1 MSSQKILIIIGG
13 HLATAPRPQKEAAV
27 ARDAGFQVL
36 IRGTLWDD
44 RLAREDL
51 ELAQD
56 LGIDYA
62 PVVDLRPSSKGA
74 SLHRLRLRASRELFT
89 RLGIITPRV
98 YGAGASEL
106 LTEALKINADL
117 TMVHS
122 EVGLWVGEQLMK
134 RGFRVGCDFEDWF
147 SEDLPESDRKGR
159 PIQALKRLER
169 LMVRKAD
176 PVLATTRAMAEA
188 LAHDAGSD
196 RIPTVIPNCFPYDKA
211 PKEGVGPR
219 DQRDPEAVSFYW
231 FSQTIGPG
239 RGLETLAKALPLL
252 TGNWQ
257 LFLRGE
263 IRQYHPW
270 FEATFP
276 ETIRSRVH
284 LLPSVPNADLANYTS
299 SHDVGLA
306 LEVPHCVNRNM
317 TATNKIFEYLRCGLA
332 VVATS
337 TKGQVEVMNRCPDA
351 GWVIPPS
358 DASSLAK
365 VLQGAIEDR
374 ETMSHRKIAAKKAA
388 HDIWSLEQYSEVM
401 YGAFQSIICRN
412 SL

>member
-1 MSSQKILIIIGG
+1 MLILIGG

-27 ARDAGFQVL
+27 AREAGFRVL
-36 IRGTLWDD
+36 IRGTWWDD
-44 RLAREDL
+44 RLAKEDL
-51 ELAQD
+51 LIAND
-56 LGIDYA
+56 LGVHYS
-62 PVVDLRPSSKGA
+62 PVIDLRSNSKAA

-98 YGAGASEL
+98 YGAGAPEL
-106 LTEALKINADL
+106 LTEALRIKADL

-122 EVGLWVGEQLMK
+122 EAGLWVGEQLMK
-134 RGFRVGCDFEDWF
+134 RGLRVGCDFEDWF
-147 SEDLPESDRKGR
+147 SEDLPEADRKGR
-159 PIQALKRLER
+159 PIQSLKRLER
-169 LMVRKAD
+169 LMVRKAE
-176 PVLATTRAMAEA
+176 PVLATTLAMAEA
-188 LAHDAGSD
+188 LALDAGCD
-196 RIPTVIPNCFPYDKA
+196 RIPTVIPNCFPHAKA

-306 LEVPHCVNRNM
+306 LEEPYCINRDL

-337 TKGQVEVMNRCPDA
+337 TKGQVEVMSQCPDA
-351 GWVIPPS
+351 GSLIPPS
-358 DASSLAK
+358 DPSVLAK
-365 VLQGAIEDR
+365 TLQEAIEDR
-374 ETMSHRKIAAKKAA
+374 ELLKHRKAAA
-388 HDIWSLEQYSEVM
+388 SLSAKDCWNWEKYSELLVKK
-401 YGAFQSIICRN
+401 FT
-412 SL
+412 